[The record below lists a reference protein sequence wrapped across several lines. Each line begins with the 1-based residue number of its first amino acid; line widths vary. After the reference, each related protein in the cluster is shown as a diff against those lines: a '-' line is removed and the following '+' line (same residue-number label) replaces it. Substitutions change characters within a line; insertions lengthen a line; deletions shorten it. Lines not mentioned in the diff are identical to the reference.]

1 MLEKVKTMGI
11 YSICHFLVDFL
22 SCIFVLGVVPNY
34 CFNSENVFM
43 ENIYIAEVIM
53 YNFFAFAFQVP
64 LGRIM
69 DRLKLY
75 KYVGIIG
82 FCIIGICYVW
92 GPANPILLA
101 SLVGIG
107 NALFHL
113 EGGVN
118 AFEQSKGT
126 AFLNGL
132 FVAPGAMGI
141 FLGTAFY
148 NKIAP
153 TYWPII
159 MVFAA
164 IALLTVVQNKE
175 LPYIT
180 EEQEKIEKEGSKFN
194 WKSIA
199 IIATLIGVSIIV
211 RSIGGSAIQYGWKKG
226 LLIGILYTILV
237 VLGKMFGGFIADRV
251 GLKKTAIIA
260 LSLACVSLIAGFT
273 IPFFGYIGIFLFNV
287 PMSITLLLLE
297 KCNTKNLAMMVGLN
311 TFFLFIGYL
320 ICMIPNAINNYVV
333 LITSIILAIVSIY
346 YAFMKY
352 EERCEN

>member
-1 MLEKVKTMGI
+1 MLQKVKTMGI

-22 SCIFVLGVVPNY
+22 SCIFVLGVASQY
-34 CFNSENVFM
+34 CMGKES
-43 ENIYIAEVIM
+43 IYFAEVVI

-64 LGRIM
+64 LGMIM
-69 DRLKLY
+69 DKFKIY
-75 KYVGIIG
+75 KYVGMLG

-92 GPANPILLA
+92 GPGNPILLA

-141 FLGTAFY
+141 FLGTAFH
-148 NKIAP
+148 NQLAV

-159 MVFAA
+159 MVFFA
-164 IALLTVVQNKE
+164 IALLTIVQNKE

-180 EEQEKIEKEGSKFN
+180 EEQERIEKEGSKF
-194 WKSIA
+194 KYQDILAIA
-199 IIATLIGVSIIV
+199 LLIGVSIVV
-211 RSIGGSAIQYGWKKG
+211 RSIGGSAIQYGWKTGFIIG
-226 LLIGILYTILV
+226 LLYTILV

-287 PMSITLLLLE
+287 PMSITLLLIE
-297 KCNTKNLAMMVGLN
+297 KCNTKNLAVMVGLN

-346 YAFMKY
+346 FAFQKIDKSTIL
-352 EERCEN
+352 